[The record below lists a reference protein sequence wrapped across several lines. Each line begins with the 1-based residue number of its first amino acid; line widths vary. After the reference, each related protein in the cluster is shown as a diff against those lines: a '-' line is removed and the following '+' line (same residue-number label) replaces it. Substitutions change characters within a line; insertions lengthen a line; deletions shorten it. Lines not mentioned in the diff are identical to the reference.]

1 MNAATAAH
9 ILSYTTITSTELRAK
24 LDSGFFAA
32 LIDTRRQDEWNA
44 GHLPGATFVETLHLM
59 GVAGTLLPP
68 CKDCA
73 VATYCHSGVRSKQAA
88 DVLEAY
94 GFTNVY
100 DGLGIVQWQA
110 AGFALVN
117 DASKTP
123 ACAGADTCAWAE
135 SPPPSA
141 SPSPP
146 PPMYPPLVPA
156 GAPDHPPP
164 PPTSPPPPPPP
175 PSPLPSPPPPSSL
188 PPLSP
193 TLAGVAATPALSDG
207 AIAGVAIGGAA
218 AVAAVAAVCVVV
230 ARRRRPHGHDRPPHM
245 AL

>member
-44 GHLPGATFVETLHLM
+44 GHLPGASFVETLHLS

-123 ACAGADTCAWAE
+123 ACAAADTCAWAE

-164 PPTSPPPPPPP
+164 PPTSPPPPP
-175 PSPLPSPPPPSSL
+175 SPLPSPPPSSL

>member
-1 MNAATAAH
+1 MIAMTAAQV
-9 ILSYTTITSTELRAK
+9 LSYTTITSNEVRAK

-44 GHLPGATFVETLHLM
+44 GHLPGATFVETLHLS
-59 GVAGTLLPP
+59 GVSGTLLPP

-88 DVLEAY
+88 EVLEAA

-110 AGFALVN
+110 AGFALVS

-123 ACAGADTCAWAE
+123 ACAAQTRARGQNRRRHRHRRAHRRPCTR
-135 SPPPSA
+135 
-141 SPSPP
+141 
-146 PPMYPPLVPA
+146 LVWPA
-156 GAPDHPPP
+156 LRITHRRRRPRRRRRRRRRRCRRRRRRH
-164 PPTSPPPPPPP
+164 
-175 PSPLPSPPPPSSL
+175 
-188 PPLSP
+188 SP